1 MKNYARLLRKMN
13 RVNEATHYETD
24 ARAIDQR
31 LNPKPLRKSLINDRK
46 RRDFWGKPS
55 SFAPSLGRRHSKAS
69 PTQLGDTSEVANPI
83 LR

>member
-31 LNPKPLRKSLINDRK
+31 LNPKPLRK
-46 RRDFWGKPS
+46 
-55 SFAPSLGRRHSKAS
+55 
-69 PTQLGDTSEVANPI
+69 
-83 LR
+83 